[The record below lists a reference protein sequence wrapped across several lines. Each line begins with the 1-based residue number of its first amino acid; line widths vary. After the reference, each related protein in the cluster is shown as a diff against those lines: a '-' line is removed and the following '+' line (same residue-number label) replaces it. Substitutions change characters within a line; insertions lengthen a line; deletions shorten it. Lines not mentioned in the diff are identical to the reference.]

1 MRRGI
6 AAALVALLPL
16 LGGCMTVVR
25 HQVSSSIAHARH
37 ELHVQPLTM
46 RAEGH
51 PNALIGLD
59 GSLRIGGE
67 PVALAPAQRE
77 ALLAYRQIV
86 VAVADA
92 GLASGDAMTREATR
106 GMWKAMFSGDDEA
119 FEQRVESQTAS
130 MERELCAG
138 VAEIRR
144 AELRLLDVLPR
155 FKPYAQQLDDEAA
168 GCQVKVKVE

>member
-6 AAALVALLPL
+6 AIALVALLPL

-25 HQVSSSIAHARH
+25 HQVSSSIAQARH

-59 GSLRIGGE
+59 GSLRIGVE

-77 ALLAYRQIV
+77 ALLAYRQV
-86 VAVADA
+86 VVRVADA
-92 GLASGDAMTREATR
+92 GLASGDEMTREATR
-106 GMWKAMFSGDDEA
+106 GMWTAMFSGDDEA
-119 FEQRVESQTAS
+119 FEQRVEARTAT

-138 VAEIRR
+138 VADIRR
-144 AELRLLDVLPR
+144 AELHLIELLPR
-155 FKPYAQQLDDEAA
+155 FRPYAQQLDDAA
-168 GCQVKVKVE
+168 GECRVKAG